1 MDEGRYRA
9 AERRLWEWVGVTPT
23 EQRLH
28 LERTDVTV
36 RVQEVGEGVPVVFVH
51 GASISGSSWATLTG
65 GLTHFRCIVLD
76 RPGTGLSDPL
86 DMPLTPDTLP
96 GVGDSLLVDVLDALE
111 LESAHLVA
119 TSFGGYFALRAAAAH
134 PDRIGR
140 MVQFSW
146 PVGAPISRV
155 PMIMRMSAV
164 PLAGRLVAL
173 LPPSEWMIRMGF
185 RQIGHAE
192 SLESG
197 RISQEIIDWFLA
209 LQCHTDTTRQESRLT
224 RGLLSFRHGLDD
236 RILLSDQFLSTI
248 RTPTRFIWG
257 ELDPFGGAA
266 TARRLVDCMP
276 NAEFEIFEGAG
287 HAPWLDDVE
296 RATKSVTTYLQGSVV

>member
-1 MDEGRYRA
+1 MDEARYRE

-28 LERTDVTV
+28 LERTGVTV
-36 RVQEVGEGVPVVFVH
+36 RVQEVGEGPPVVFVH
-51 GASISGSSWATLTG
+51 GGSISGSSWATLTG
-65 GLTHFRCIVLD
+65 RLTSFRCILLD

-86 DMPLTPDTLP
+86 NTPVTADTLP
-96 GVGDSLLVDVLDALE
+96 GIGDSLVVDVLDALG
-111 LESAHLVA
+111 LESAHLAA

-146 PVGAPISRV
+146 PVGAPISSV

-173 LPPSEWMIRMGF
+173 LPPSERMIRMGF

-192 SLESG
+192 SLKSG

-209 LQCHTDTTRQESRLT
+209 LQRHTDTTKQEARVL
-224 RGLLSFRHGLDD
+224 RGLLSLRHGLDD
-236 RILLSDQFLSTI
+236 RILLSDRFLSTI

-257 ELDPFGGAA
+257 EKDPFGGID
-266 TARRLVDCMP
+266 TARELVALMP

-287 HAPWLDDVE
+287 HAPWLDDLD
-296 RATKSVTTYLQGSVV
+296 RAARSTAAFLQG

>member
-1 MDEGRYRA
+1 MDEARYRE
-9 AERRLWEWVGVTPT
+9 AERRLWDWVGVTPT

-28 LERTDVTV
+28 LERTGVTV
-36 RVQEVGEGVPVVFVH
+36 RVQEVGEGPPVVFVH
-51 GASISGSSWATLTG
+51 GGSISGSSWATLTG
-65 GLTHFRCIVLD
+65 RLTGFRCILLD

-86 DMPLTPDTLP
+86 NTPVTADTLP
-96 GVGDSLLVDVLDALE
+96 GIGDSLVVDLLDALG
-111 LESAHLVA
+111 LESAHLAA

-146 PVGAPISRV
+146 PVGAPISSM

-173 LPPSEWMIRMGF
+173 LPPSERMIRMAF

-192 SLESG
+192 SLKSG

-209 LQCHTDTTRQESRLT
+209 LQRHTDTTKQEARAL
-224 RGLLSFRHGLDD
+224 RGLLSLRHGLDD
-236 RILLSDQFLSTI
+236 RILLSDRFLSTI

-257 ELDPFGGAA
+257 EKDPFGGID
-266 TARRLVDCMP
+266 TARELVALMP

-287 HAPWLDDVE
+287 HAPWLDDLD
-296 RATKSVTTYLQGSVV
+296 RAARSTTAFLRG

>member
-1 MDEGRYRA
+1 MDEARYRE

-36 RVQEVGEGVPVVFVH
+36 RVQEVGDGPPVVFVH
-51 GASISGSSWATLTG
+51 GASISGSSWATLAR
-65 GLTHFRCIVLD
+65 GLTHFRCILLD
-76 RPGTGLSDPL
+76 RPGCGLSDPL
-86 DMPLTPDTLP
+86 KVALDPESLP
-96 GVGDSLLVDVLDALE
+96 GIGDSLLVDLLDALG
-111 LESAHLVA
+111 LQSAHLVA

-146 PVGAPISRV
+146 PVGAPISSV

-173 LPPSEWMIRMGF
+173 LPPSERMIRMGF

-192 SLESG
+192 SVESG

-209 LQCHTDTTRQESRLT
+209 LQRHTDTTRQESRLT
-224 RGLLSFRHGLDD
+224 RGLVSFRHGLDD
-236 RILLSDQFLSTI
+236 RILLSDRFLSTI
-248 RTPTRFIWG
+248 RTPTHFIWG
-257 ELDPFGGAA
+257 ERDPFGGVD
-266 TARRLVDCMP
+266 TARHLVGLMP
-276 NAEFEIFEGAG
+276 NADLELFAGAG
-287 HAPWLDDVE
+287 HAPWLDDID
-296 RATKSVTTYLQGSVV
+296 RAAKSVTEFLQG